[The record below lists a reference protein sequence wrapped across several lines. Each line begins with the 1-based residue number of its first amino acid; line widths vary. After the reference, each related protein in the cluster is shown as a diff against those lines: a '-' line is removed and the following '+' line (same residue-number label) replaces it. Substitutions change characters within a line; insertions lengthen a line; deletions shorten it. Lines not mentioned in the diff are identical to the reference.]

1 MMLVVQSTVDIIMM
15 LVVQSTVD
23 IIRITHVNWSIPV
36 EHYVLQVS
44 SHLLKS
50 GKKYS
55 IFILEHGN
63 NVL

>member
-1 MMLVVQSTVDIIMM
+1 MM

-23 IIRITHVNWSIPV
+23 IIRITHVNWPIPV

-50 GKKYS
+50 GNKYS